1 MYALF
6 KIEVNKISLIV
17 TIDSTINWVSL
28 NLNNNDIEEFILHP
42 YDKLLC
48 LDIPTNKE
56 VEVCVKDI
64 DENNHRIRING
75 NSYVILH
82 KIKL

>member
-28 NLNNNDIEEFILHP
+28 NLNNNDMGRVVLDPFILS
-42 YDKLLC
+42 
-48 LDIPTNKE
+48 IQKE
-56 VEVCVKDI
+56 RQRKFTILFCQ
-64 DENNHRIRING
+64 
-75 NSYVILH
+75 NSFKRFGYQSTV
-82 KIKL
+82 